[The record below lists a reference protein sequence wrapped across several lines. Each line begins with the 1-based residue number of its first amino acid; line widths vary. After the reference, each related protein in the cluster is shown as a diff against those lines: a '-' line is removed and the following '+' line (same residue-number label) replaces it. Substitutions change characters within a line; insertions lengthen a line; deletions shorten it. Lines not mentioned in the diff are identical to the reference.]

1 MNLDNLLHL
10 VHSGSDLR
18 ILSFYSIFYTIIGIG
33 FYQLLKFVFT
43 GRELWQDSYYGV
55 TIIGTTLSLNAV
67 LLTFTLIQCINSS
80 QEISQYVSREL
91 QSLYSLETEMLP
103 LTTKSL
109 NQIKPYFDDYLV
121 SIIKNEWPLMD
132 GNERDKITENKFHAL
147 IKAARTFDTN
157 SPAEE
162 ITKRRIED
170 TIPDIIKHR
179 YYRIKTRG
187 KNISQTFFI
196 LIYFLEFLY
205 VLQFFLL
212 TRQTRLTQTI
222 LSIHLAMLGG
232 LLALIVVYDHPYE
245 GETSNSAKEFLPMIE
260 RLRDLNGSDANKM

>member
-1 MNLDNLLHL
+1 MNMDHLLHL
-10 VHSGSDLR
+10 VHSGSDIR
-18 ILSFYSIFYTIIGIG
+18 ILGFYSIFYTLAGLG
-33 FYQLLKFVFT
+33 FYHLLKFVFL
-43 GRELWQDSYYGV
+43 GRVLWQDSYYGV

-67 LLTFTLIQCINSS
+67 LLTFTLIQCISSS

-103 LTTKSL
+103 LSSKSL
-109 NQIKPYFDDYLV
+109 NQIKPYFDDYMV
-121 SIIKNEWPLMD
+121 SVISNEWPLMD
-132 GNERDKITENKFHAL
+132 GNERDKLTEKKFHDL
-147 IKAARTFDTN
+147 INAARSFEINGTT
-157 SPAEE
+157 EE
-162 ITKRRIED
+162 ITKKRIED

-212 TRQTRLTQTI
+212 TRQTRLSQTI

-260 RLRDLNGSDANKM
+260 RLRDMNGSELNKM